1 MLNTEKHP
9 NEDKLKSS
17 NKLYLRGAGGFYLFS
32 FGCKICAGKV
42 FHSWSVLAYKLRCE
56 AGPHIDLLRV
66 ERKIKRKKKILQKR
80 WKDKNGKVPKKFEC
94 PDGDRQGKLI
104 CKKNIKRQ
112 APKSIYFV

>member
-1 MLNTEKHP
+1 MEFNFLMEMLNTEKHP

-66 ERKIKRKKKILQKR
+66 ERKIKKKKL
-80 WKDKNGKVPKKFEC
+80 F
-94 PDGDRQGKLI
+94 
-104 CKKNIKRQ
+104 
-112 APKSIYFV
+112 